1 MNTRT
6 VILPSSATQF
16 GPWGDAYRKNKNVLL
31 VNYILSAERTRK
43 DMRGAR
49 PKKRRGGFSRADLGR
64 SRPGGSI
71 DRNDSYFGRLIEP
84 VTVNPASDFVAVS
97 SGWVLLRVRE

>member
-1 MNTRT
+1 M
-6 VILPSSATQF
+6 
-16 GPWGDAYRKNKNVLL
+16 
-31 VNYILSAERTRK
+31 NYILSAERTRK

-64 SRPGGSI
+64 SRPGGCSI

-97 SGWVLLRVRE
+97 SGCVLLRVRE